1 MGVPS
6 LRGVDRRAPSFH
18 ATDVNDKPRTV
29 RALLA
34 ATTPWLT
41 ARGVD
46 SARTDAELMIA
57 HVLGLRRLDLYLDL
71 DRPLDD
77 DELAR
82 CRALVARRG
91 KREPVAYLLG
101 NKEIH
106 GLSFEVSPDV
116 LVPRP
121 ETEHLIEEALARLS
135 PDAIGTFVDACTG
148 TGCVAIAILVK
159 RPGLRA
165 IATDVSSAACEMAK
179 KNAERHGVADRLQV
193 RHGDLLAPCTD
204 VTDALAVV
212 ANPPYVR
219 EDERGLL
226 APELSF
232 EPGLALFGEGKD
244 ALGHHRRLLV
254 EAAGLVRGGGFVA
267 CEIGASQREAVCALP
282 HEGFEPAIVTNDLA
296 GLPRVACWAR
306 T

>member
-1 MGVPS
+1 M
-6 LRGVDRRAPSFH
+6 
-18 ATDVNDKPRTV
+18 TDKPRTL

-34 ATTPWLT
+34 ATTPWLA
-41 ARGVD
+41 ARGID

-71 DRPLDD
+71 DRPLND

-101 NKEIH
+101 TRELF
-106 GLSFEVSPDV
+106 GLAFEVTPEV

-121 ETEHLIEEALARLS
+121 ETEHLIEEALARI
-135 PDAIGTFVDACTG
+135 PEDAVGLVLDACTG

-159 RPGLRA
+159 RPGLKG
-165 IATDVSSAACEMAK
+165 IATDLSSAACEVARR
-179 KNAERHGVADRLQV
+179 NAERHGVAERLEV

-204 VTDALAVV
+204 VSDALAVL

-219 EDERGLL
+219 DDEKGSL

-232 EPGLALFGEGKD
+232 EPALALFGEGTD
-244 ALGHHRRLLV
+244 ALGHHRRLLA
-254 EAAGLVRGGGFVA
+254 EARGLLQSGGFLA
-267 CEIGASQREAVCALP
+267 CEIGASQGEAVCALP
-282 HEGFEPAIVTNDLA
+282 HEGFEPALVTKDLA
-296 GLPRVACWAR
+296 GLPRVACWRR